1 MQIVDMNK
9 YQKGFSLL
17 EIFIS
22 LTIGLVLFAGVL
34 TVFVG
39 MKATTSQT
47 SSLGE
52 LQENGRF
59 AITVLT
65 DDLLREGFWGDLP
78 NQLTTNNVPVI
89 PVIGG
94 VDCVGQGL
102 NNATFPQAAG
112 YFRSLWGITAA
123 SASPIGCI
131 NDAIIGSDVIQIKRV
146 LSRPIVGNTDA
157 TLYYLNANNSTGAI
171 FSGVGAGVPPAVNNA
186 LVWEYQHHVYYIR
199 DEAQGNLSV
208 PVLMQG
214 VLSANN
220 GMTFRPLID
229 GIERIHFSYGVDADD
244 DGDVDAFISS
254 ANMTQA
260 FWNKNNS
267 NILAVKI
274 FVLARDTLPDNN
286 YTNTNTYQLGDSPA
300 LVVNDNFRRSLFT
313 TTVTLYNARI
323 DTWP

>member
-1 MQIVDMNK
+1 MNK

-39 MKATTSQT
+39 MRTTTSQT

-59 AITVLT
+59 AISVLS

-78 NQLTTNNVPVI
+78 NQLTTGYLTAI

-94 VDCVGQGL
+94 ADCVGQGL
-102 NNATFPQAAG
+102 NNASFPQAVG
-112 YFRSLWGITAA
+112 YFRSLWGVTAA

-131 NDAIIGSDVIQIKRV
+131 NDARVGSDVIQIKRV
-146 LSRPIVGNTDA
+146 LSTPIVGNTNA
-157 TLYYLNANNSTGAI
+157 TLYYLNANSATGAI
-171 FSGVGAGVPPAVNNA
+171 FSGVGAGVPPVVNNG

-199 DEAQGNLSV
+199 DEVQGNLSV

-220 GMTFRPLID
+220 GMTFSPLID

-254 ANMTQA
+254 ANMTEA

-300 LVVNDNFRRSLFT
+300 LVVNDNFRRLLFT
-313 TTVTLYNARI
+313 TTISLYNART

>member
-1 MQIVDMNK
+1 MNK

-17 EIFIS
+17 ELFIS
-22 LTIGLVLFAGVL
+22 LAIGLVLFAGVL
-34 TVFVG
+34 TIFVG
-39 MKATTSQT
+39 MKTTAIQT

-59 AITVLT
+59 AISVLS

-78 NQLTTNNVPVI
+78 NQLTSSNLTVI

-94 VDCVGQGL
+94 EDCAGQGL
-102 NNATFPQAAG
+102 NNASFPKTTG
-112 YFRSLWGITAA
+112 YFRSVWGITAA
-123 SASPIGCI
+123 NASPIGCI
-131 NDAIIGSDVIQIKRV
+131 NNAKVGSDVIQIKRV
-146 LSRPIVGNTDA
+146 LSTPIVGNTNA
-157 TLYYLNANNSTGAI
+157 NLYYLNANSSTGAI
-171 FSGVGAGVPPAVNNA
+171 FSGVGAGAPPLVNSGI
-186 LVWEYQHHVYYIR
+186 VWEYQHHIYYIR
-199 DEAQGNLSV
+199 DEVQGNLSV

-229 GIERIHFSYGVDADD
+229 GIERIHFSYGVDADN

-254 ANMTQA
+254 ANMTEA

-274 FVLARDTLPDNN
+274 FVLARDSLPDNN
-286 YTNTNTYQLGDSPA
+286 YTNTSTYQLGDSPA
-300 LVVNDNFRRSLFT
+300 LVVDDNYRRLLFT
-313 TTVTLYNARI
+313 TTVTLYNART

>member
-1 MQIVDMNK
+1 MNK
-9 YQKGFSLL
+9 NQKGFSLL

-22 LTIGLVLFAGVL
+22 LTIGLVLFAGIL
-34 TVFVG
+34 SVFVG
-39 MKATTSQT
+39 MKATNSQT
-47 SSLGE
+47 SSVGE

-59 AITVLT
+59 AITVLSS
-65 DDLLREGFWGDLP
+65 DLLREGFWGDLP
-78 NQLTTNNVPVI
+78 NQLTSGHLSAI

-94 VDCVGQGL
+94 PDCVGQGL
-102 NNATFPQAAG
+102 NNASFPQAVG
-112 YFRSLWGITAA
+112 YFRSLWGVTAA
-123 SASPIGCI
+123 SATPIGCI
-131 NDAIIGSDVIQIKRV
+131 NDAKVGSDVIQIKRV

-157 TLYYLNANNSTGAI
+157 TLYYLIANSATGAI
-171 FSGVGAGVPPAVNNA
+171 FSGVGAGAPPAVNNA

-199 DEAQGNLSV
+199 DEVQGNLTV

-214 VLSANN
+214 TLSANN
-220 GMTFRPLID
+220 GMTFSPLID

-274 FVLARDTLPDNN
+274 FVLARDTLPDIN
-286 YTNTNTYQLGDSPA
+286 YTNTSTYQLGDSPA
-300 LVVNDNFRRSLFT
+300 YVVNDNYRRLLFT
-313 TTVTLYNARI
+313 TTVTLYNART

>member
-1 MQIVDMNK
+1 MDK

-22 LTIGLVLFAGVL
+22 LAIGLVLFAGVL

-39 MKATTSQT
+39 MKTTASQT

-59 AITVLT
+59 AISVLT
-65 DDLLREGFWGDLP
+65 NDLFREGFWGDLP
-78 NQLTTNNVPVI
+78 NQLTSSNLNTI

-94 VDCVGQGL
+94 PDCVGQGL
-102 NNATFPQAAG
+102 NNASFPQATG

-123 SASPIGCI
+123 NASLMGCI
-131 NDAIIGSDVIQIKRV
+131 NNAKVGSDVIQIKRV
-146 LSRPIVGNTDA
+146 LSIPIVGNTDA
-157 TLYYLNANNSTGAI
+157 TLYYLNANTTTGAI
-171 FSGVGAGVPPAVNNA
+171 FAGVGAGAAPVVNNG

-199 DEAQGNLSV
+199 DEVQGNLSV

-220 GMTFRPLID
+220 GMTFSPLID
-229 GIERIHFSYGVDADD
+229 GIERIHFSYGVDADE

-260 FWNKNNS
+260 FWDKNNS

-274 FVLARDTLPDNN
+274 FVLARDIFPDNN
-286 YTNTNTYQLGDSPA
+286 YTNTNIYQLGDSPA
-300 LVVNDNFRRSLFT
+300 LVVNDNYHRLLFT